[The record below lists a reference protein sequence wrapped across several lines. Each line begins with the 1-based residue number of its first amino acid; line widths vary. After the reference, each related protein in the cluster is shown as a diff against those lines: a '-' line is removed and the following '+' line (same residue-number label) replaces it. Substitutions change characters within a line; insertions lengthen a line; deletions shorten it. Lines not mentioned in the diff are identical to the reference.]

1 MPTVITADHLAKRYS
16 LGEHQA
22 AYGTL
27 RESLAR
33 AGEG

>member
-22 AYGTL
+22 AYGRASRL
-27 RESLAR
+27 RVPAN
-33 AGEG
+33 G